1 MVSHK
6 MWDLSAHN
14 TPCKWT
20 TDKSKVSFEKL
31 CLIDNFVLDHVGLP
45 HDLTVG
51 GVGGGVVPLILP
63 FSLGDF
69 YSTWGSVGTGA
80 WTWT

>member
-1 MVSHK
+1 MPI
-6 MWDLSAHN
+6 
-14 TPCKWT
+14 TPPANELQT
-20 TDKSKVSFEKL
+20 KVRWVLKKL